1 MCAVC
6 DQSSAWCHCDHGAQL
21 GSDNKAIKALAGGTR
36 DGGSGVT
43 LGLKEL
49 GVAKHGSVGGEGCSM
64 NIRWEG
70 REGSDSEAA

>member
-1 MCAVC
+1 MCAAC
-6 DQSSAWCHCDHGAQL
+6 DQSSAWCHCDHGAEL

-49 GVAKHGSVGGEGCSM
+49 GVAK
-64 NIRWEG
+64 
-70 REGSDSEAA
+70 